1 MFVPLHKFNEDQ
13 RLWFGKLLVEAIKS
27 DGDVERE
34 EVTLLLTTIEF
45 LTPRQKKLIA
55 EIFKIKG
62 SMPGLHNIPKGITD
76 RHLIDIYCQLVV
88 VVAADSDLSN
98 PEHVFL
104 AQVREW
110 FAFTPEMTVKLIDW
124 SENMAKVILERHE
137 MIVMQEELTAIE
149 QEKKKKK

>member
-13 RLWFGKLLVEAIKS
+13 RLWFGKLMVEAIKT

-34 EVTLLLTTIEF
+34 EVTLLLMTIEF
-45 LTPRQKKLIA
+45 LTARQKKLIA

-88 VVAADSDLSN
+88 VVAADSDFSST
-98 PEHVFL
+98 EHAFL

-110 FAFTPEMTVKLIDW
+110 FLFTPEMIVKLTDW
-124 SENMAKVILERHE
+124 SENMTKVIADRHE
-137 MIVMQEELTAIE
+137 MILIQDAITAAN
-149 QEKKKKK
+149 QEKKKK